1 MTTFLEG
8 GAVLVVSKV
17 SFLAHLCTI
26 YTAKIEQGQT
36 IGDNSFYLEA
46 DQRHYTITSMY
57 LRLVVRQ
64 QQNMVILYQ

>member
-17 SFLAHLCTI
+17 SFFGTFMY
-26 YTAKIEQGQT
+26 YTHSKNRAGQT
-36 IGDNSFYLEA
+36 TGDNIFYLEA
-46 DQRHYTITSMY
+46 ETLYNITSMY